1 MRHASAMQ
9 LPACE
14 AVTLFTG
21 NDLAPESLIKLNRAT
36 IARIVKDTEQL
47 IADGELDS
55 VRMLV
60 LAKKG
65 QELFNSLEKTARRYA
80 EEHARIARHDK
91 LRLFDAEII
100 EKETGVSYDYSV
112 CDDVTWNELH
122 DTQAEVNQKLKD
134 REAYLKTVA
143 NPTLSIDR
151 YTGEVWEVKPPL
163 RTSKQGLNVSLK

>member
-1 MRHASAMQ
+1 MRKPLAMQ

-21 NDLAPESLIKLNRAT
+21 FDMEPESLIKLDRAT
-36 IARIVKDTEQL
+36 IAKIVHDTEQQ
-47 IADGELDS
+47 ISDGDLDS

-65 QELFNSLEKTARRYA
+65 QELFNSLEKKVRPYA
-80 EEHARIARHDK
+80 EEQARVPKHDK
-91 LRLFDAEII
+91 LRLYDTEII
-100 EKETGVSYDYSV
+100 EKETGVSYDYSM
-112 CDDVTWNELH
+112 CNDAIWNELH
-122 DTQAEVNQKLKD
+122 DAKAEIEQKLKE
-134 REAYLKTVA
+134 REAFLKTVTK
-143 NPTLSIDR
+143 PTISVDT

>member
-1 MRHASAMQ
+1 MRYTTDMQ

-21 NDLAPESLIKLNRAT
+21 NNLAPESLIKLDRAT
-36 IARIVKDTEQL
+36 IARIVNDTEQL

-65 QELFNSLEKTARRYA
+65 QELFNSLEKKVRRYA
-80 EEHARIARHDK
+80 EEHARIAKHDK
-91 LRLFDAEII
+91 LRLYNAEIV
-100 EKETGVSYDYSV
+100 ERETGVSFDYSV

-122 DTQAEVNQKLKD
+122 DKQAEIAQQLKK
-134 REAYLKTVA
+134 REAFLKTVTT
-143 NPTLSIDR
+143 PTVNVDR